1 MCGQEGLG
9 QFILHDKEVY
19 TIMNDLEPCD
29 YRMQQEH
36 EEAEWHEV
44 NRKLI
49 DEIHEVVET
58 RIKENKNVG
67 S

>member
-1 MCGQEGLG
+1 
-9 QFILHDKEVY
+9 
-19 TIMNDLEPCD
+19 MNDREPCD

-36 EEAEWHEV
+36 EEVEWHEV

-49 DEIHEVVET
+49 DEIHDVVET
-58 RIKENKNVG
+58 QIKENENVC